1 MLNKSIIFAV
11 LAWFGVSGVVLAE
24 QEPLSVI
31 DWVKRNPDQP
41 PMTSAV
47 LPNRFEPPVAPG
59 VLVPEVSVT
68 PLDRQA
74 RRIIGIVP
82 TAVTG
87 LPQTLWQG
95 SSTLEIAQ
103 QLDTLPHFRLP
114 AAQALLYTLLLTEA
128 VAPGDDANGEDRLTL
143 ARFAALE
150 KLGAHDPAIALLE
163 QSDVMR
169 DRVHFSA
176 YMDAALLT
184 GDEDRA
190 CAILSTNPYLA
201 PSLAHRT
208 FCAARTGD
216 WPTAA
221 LLFDTGSTLDSFET
235 AEQAALERFLHPEAF
250 EDAEPLPRPDAMTPL
265 LFRLHEAIGEPF
277 PTRALP
283 RRYAVADL
291 RDLAGWKPQ
300 LEAGERLAVT
310 GAISANR
317 LLGLY
322 TARQPAASGGVWER
336 VSAVQRFETALRTRS
351 TDAISKTL
359 PPVWEQ
365 MEQVGLEMHFAD
377 LFADALRRYSLDGE
391 AAQIA
396 RTIQLLSAEY
406 AEAARAPDVSPVLA
420 TLAGVAQQPLPAQ
433 NARTTALLAGLDPEN
448 ALTDL
453 TQMAR
458 KGQMGEAILR
468 ALVLLEDGAAGD
480 PVALRQGLATLYAF
494 GLEDTARRAALQIML
509 LERYS

>member
-1 MLNKSIIFAV
+1 MRNKSRIVAV
-11 LAWFGVSGVVLAE
+11 LAVIGLVGPALAE

-47 LPNRFEPPVAPG
+47 VPRIFEPPVAPG
-59 VLVPEVSVT
+59 ALVPEVSVM

-82 TAVTG
+82 ASVTG
-87 LPQTLWQG
+87 LPQALWQG
-95 SSTLEIAQ
+95 SSPQVLEK
-103 QLDTLPHFRLP
+103 QLDTLPRFRLP

-128 VAPGDDANGEDRLTL
+128 VAPGEDAEGEDRLTL
-143 ARFAALE
+143 ARVAALE
-150 KLGAHDPAIALLE
+150 KLGAHEAAIALLE

-169 DRVHFSA
+169 DAVHFGA
-176 YMDAALLT
+176 YMDVALLT
-184 GDEDRA
+184 GEEDRA

-221 LLFDTGSTLDSFET
+221 LLFDTGATLDSFDS
-235 AEQAALERFLHPEAF
+235 AEEAALERFLHPEAF
-250 EDAEPLPRPDAMTPL
+250 EDAAPLPRPDEMTPL

-277 PTRALP
+277 PTGALP

-300 LEAGERLAVT
+300 LEAAERLAVT

-317 LLGLY
+317 LLGVY
-322 TARQPAASGGVWER
+322 TAREPAASGGVWDR
-336 VSAVQRFETALRTRS
+336 VRAIQRFETALRTRS

-365 MEQVGLEMHFAD
+365 MEQVGLEMHFTD
-377 LFADALRRYSLDGE
+377 LLADALRRYNLTGE
-391 AAQIA
+391 AAAIA
-396 RTIQLLSAEY
+396 RTIQLLSTDY
-406 AEAARAPDVSPVLA
+406 TDAARSSDVSPVIA
-420 TLAGVAQQPLPAQ
+420 FLAGDATATPPAQ
-433 NARTTALLAGLDPEN
+433 NARTTALLEGLDPAN
-448 ALTDL
+448 ARPDL
-453 TQMAR
+453 AQMAR
-458 KGQMGEAILR
+458 NGRMGEAILR
-468 ALVLLEDGAAGD
+468 ALVLLEEGATGD
-480 PVALRQGLATLYAF
+480 PMALRQGLATLYAF